1 MNDEFVF
8 WDDMWNETKKE
19 DEELTNECCGQ
30 WDEFGECSCK
40 NKKRCQN
47 LVHQKMN
54 ILY

>member
-19 DEELTNECCGQ
+19 DKEKELTNECCGQ

-40 NKKRCQN
+40 NKKGA
-47 LVHQKMN
+47 K
-54 ILY
+54 I